1 MREAAQLADL
11 RIVHMG
17 DRQRQH
23 VLDMEPEV
31 NRLQAS
37 NAVVNSSNRAPCN
50 PVYEVELILDK
61 REVEGVTQYLVM
73 WRGWPDGTWEPV
85 ENLKGSERLVKKF
98 EKVQKSTN
106 GLMSNGSSGSGE
118 KRGRD
123 RSDDRKRVKKLRE
136 ASEESESSGNGSK
149 TPEESETSEPG
160 STESRDSEEELTR
173 QEIISGNCMDT
184 PERNIIADGD
194 ETIKENGQVFT
205 ETVDKVNSDEA
216 EKEEDD
222 ILTTDKKEKEEDPE
236 EEKDEEEEWEVEKV
250 LKKRKVDGVTNYFVK
265 WVGWEEV

>member
-37 NAVVNSSNRAPCN
+37 NAVVNSSN

-106 GLMSNGSSGSGE
+106 GLMPNGSSGSGE

-123 RSDDRKRVKKLRE
+123 RSDDRKRVKSE
-136 ASEESESSGNGSK
+136 VSEESESSGNGSK

-173 QEIISGNCMDT
+173 QEIISGNCKDT

-205 ETVDKVNSDEA
+205 ETVNKVNSDEA

-236 EEKDEEEEWEVEKV
+236 EEKDEGEEWEVEKV